1 MAFYRFHICDPIHRV
16 DGYGHDGAALA
27 DDIDAMVFA
36 ASIVQG
42 LLRQSPQLPRNWAIK
57 ILRGSRQVGILT
69 FEAGCRMLLR
79 TNWLRDRRA
88 ESHEAWRQAES
99 DPISLH

>member
-1 MAFYRFHICDPIHRV
+1 MAFYRFHICDPIDRV

-36 ASIVQG
+36 AGFVQR
-42 LLRQSPQLPRNWAIK
+42 LLQQSPRLPRSWAIR
-57 ILRGSRQVGILT
+57 ILRDSRQVGMVT
-69 FEAGCRMLLR
+69 FEAACKTLLR
-79 TNWLRDRRA
+79 PNWLQDRPA
-88 ESHEAWRQAES
+88 ESHETWRRAES